1 MDITLEIINNK
12 EVTSVTFYDI
22 TAIGKSSNP
31 QTSIIYSN
39 GMQFECNMPIGE
51 LWSKLKAIRNESAA
65 RK

>member
-1 MDITLEIINNK
+1 MDITLEIINNQ

-31 QTSIIYSN
+31 QTCIVYSN
-39 GMQFECNMPIGE
+39 GMQFECNMPAAE
-51 LWSKLKAIRNESAA
+51 LWSKLKAIKNESSA